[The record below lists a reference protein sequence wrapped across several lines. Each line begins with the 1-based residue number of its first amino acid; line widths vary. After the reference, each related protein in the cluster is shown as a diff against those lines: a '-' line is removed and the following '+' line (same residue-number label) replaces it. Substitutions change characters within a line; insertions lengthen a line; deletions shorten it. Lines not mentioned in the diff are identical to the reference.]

1 MFRIYY
7 IILVFIFLL
16 LSTCQ
21 GQEELSDLYFLVGIW
36 QIEGKQS
43 FESWIEINGSEY
55 SGEVYLLK
63 NASKQTT
70 ETLSIK
76 SQNGKVIYEATVKNQ
91 NDGKPIS
98 FALDTSNKEL
108 FSFEN
113 LKHDFP
119 KKIQYKKITGSKLL
133 VNVLDENDK
142 GYSYFLVKQE

>member
-43 FESWIEINGSEY
+43 FESWIKINGSEY
-55 SGEVYLLK
+55 SGEVYILK

-119 KKIQYKKITGSKLL
+119 KKFNIKKLQGPNYSLMYLMKMT
-133 VNVLDENDK
+133 K
-142 GYSYFLVKQE
+142 GILISL